1 MTAPATLR
9 PGRLLRKLDPAADT
23 GRPPAPFVV
32 GASRSGTT
40 LLRLMLDAHPDLA
53 IPPETHF
60 VQRLVRKQR
69 RWPDPAAGFVAS
81 LVDGDEWPEF
91 GLDPEALRRRVAA
104 LEPFD
109 LGNALRV
116 FYALYAEQ
124 FGKTRWG
131 DKTPGYLNQMTTIQ
145 SLLPEARFVHLIRD
159 GRDVGLSVAALPF
172 GPKDLTDAPAWWA
185 ERIGNARAQA
195 PDLHAYL
202 EVRYEDLVTE
212 PEPTLRNIAA
222 FLDLPWTDAMLDYH
236 RHAGERFGASAGDDH
251 AAPPSIHVRTTAPPD
266 RQRIGRWQR
275 EMDDATAAHFEQVA
289 GGLLDDLGYPL
300 RRPVGSG
307 R

>member
-1 MTAPATLR
+1 MTDAALLR
-9 PGRLLRKLDPAADT
+9 PGHLLRRLDPAAGD

-81 LVDGDEWPEF
+81 LADGDEWPEF
-91 GLDPEALRRRVAA
+91 GLDRDELRRRVGS
-104 LEPFD
+104 LSPFD
-109 LGNALRV
+109 LGAALRV

-145 SLLPEARFVHLIRD
+145 QLLPEARFVHLIRD

-172 GPKDLTDAPAWWA
+172 GPESLDAAPGWWM

-195 PDLHAYL
+195 PRLGAYL
-202 EVRYEDLVTE
+202 EVRYEDLVLA
-212 PEPTLRNIAA
+212 PEPTLREIAA
-222 FLDLPWTDAMLDYH
+222 FLDLPWSDAMLDYH
-236 RHAGERFGASAGDDH
+236 RGAGQRFGDDRLGT
-251 AAPPSIHVRTTAPPD
+251 PPSIHARTAEPPD

-275 EMDDATAAHFEQVA
+275 EMDEPTLARFEQVV
-289 GGLLDDLGYPL
+289 GDLLTDLGYPL
-300 RRPVGSG
+300 RQPAEHAQ
-307 R
+307 